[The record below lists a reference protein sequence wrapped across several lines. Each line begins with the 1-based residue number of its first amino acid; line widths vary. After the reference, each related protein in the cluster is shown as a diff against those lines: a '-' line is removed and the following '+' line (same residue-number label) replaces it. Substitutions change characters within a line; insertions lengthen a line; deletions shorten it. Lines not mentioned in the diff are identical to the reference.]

1 MAPTRSLRP
10 PLIRSI
16 VIAALIATLAMG
28 TAACGKKSSP
38 VDAAV
43 RVNAYPKI
51 VPGLCLALS
60 FAKQGKINQANVMY
74 YDQAHFGLHA
84 LSADVSAVDRPLGDR
99 LFREHAKVEGEL
111 SSFSP
116 ALKTDLQLLI
126 DLAVQSLIRLGG
138 DAVNCSGTSNAPM
151 TTAPA

>member
-1 MAPTRSLRP
+1 MRLPV
-10 PLIRSI
+10 IRT
-16 VIAALIATLAMG
+16 VVAAGLIATLVASS
-28 TAACGKKSSP
+28 AACGKKSSP

-43 RVNAYPKI
+43 SVNAYPKI

-60 FAKQGKINQANVMY
+60 FAKEGKLKEANVTY

-84 LSADVSAVDRPLGDR
+84 LSADVSAIDRPLGDR

-116 ALKTDLQLLI
+116 ALKTDLPVLI
-126 DLAVQSLIRLGG
+126 GLTVQSLVRLGG
-138 DAVNCSGTSNAPM
+138 DAANCSGPSNPPV
-151 TTAPA
+151 TTAPS